1 MKIFWNAII
10 LDFSGTRWVFM
21 EMLRPVFTPSYN
33 KKKNVILMRT
43 HFIRDTRW
51 VFMKLLRP
59 VFTPFLHPRL
69 KLKNMLLFYT
79 IKYKLQTWQL
89 ASNDRSSPSLPS
101 LFTPPQLPQHRFI
114 TYRRPIYWS
123 GVAKWRTVGTTIRSQ
138 ECVRRALPHG
148 WGSAV
153 EASNAMKAL
162 PPGRGAAAI
171 AVIAAIATIVTI
183 AI

>member
-33 KKKNVILMRT
+33 KKERYFNVYSFYTWYEVGFYEIVT
-43 HFIRDTRW
+43 PGFY
-51 VFMKLLRP
+51 
-59 VFTPFLHPRL
+59 PFLHPCL

-79 IKYKLQTWQL
+79 ITYKLQTWQL

-153 EASNAMKAL
+153 EASNAMKAI

-171 AVIAAIATIVTI
+171 AVIAAIATIARI
-183 AI
+183 AV

>member
-1 MKIFWNAII
+1 MSTDSLPRFVYYSSTWYIFIHH
-10 LDFSGTRWVFM
+10 
-21 EMLRPVFTPSYN
+21 
-33 KKKNVILMRT
+33 RT
-43 HFIRDTRW
+43 FCPIRGGFLWKCYAR
-51 VFMKLLRP
+51 FLPL
-59 VFTPFLHPRL
+59 LHPRL

-138 ECVRRALPHG
+138 ECVRRGLPHG

-162 PPGRGAAAI
+162 PLGRGAASI

-183 AI
+183 AV